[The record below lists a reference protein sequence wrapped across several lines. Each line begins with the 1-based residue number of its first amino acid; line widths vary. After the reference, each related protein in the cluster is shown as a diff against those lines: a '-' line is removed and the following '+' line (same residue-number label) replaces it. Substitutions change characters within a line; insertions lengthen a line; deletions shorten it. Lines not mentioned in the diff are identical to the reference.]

1 MPWTGSV
8 YIRDNGVFTGPL
20 VWTDD
25 RDAGTKI
32 TAAHHDTHDQD
43 IADGI
48 TACINKSGANTVAA
62 NINWGGFK
70 IVNLANGVSASDA
83 AAFGQTIT
91 AASLNPTTNLLTLTR
106 AAGNVTVDLSA
117 LVVGGDTSDFARYS
131 NAANPFQGSATFEGT
146 LGALYG
152 LSLVDQLTGTGTYT
166 WAMGANTP
174 TNLTITNTSG
184 ATFGFTGNSGTA
196 SITINGDT
204 VLTTASFNSSNVAYL
219 DQNEVIT
226 GIWSF
231 VNAGGLT
238 LPSISI
244 FGGGTNSYTADTN
257 SAGKFYIYGNFSS
270 AIMYMDYDA
279 TEKTRLYTDNKRV
292 WNQGNLQVLTAAP
305 TGGVNGDLAV
315 VISGAD
321 RGLWTKTGG
330 LWTVLI
336 TFP

>member
-48 TACINKSGANTVAA
+48 TACLNKNGANQATADINFGGFNLLNVAEGVNPTDGANT
-62 NINWGGFK
+62 
-70 IVNLANGVSASDA
+70 S
-83 AAFGQTIT
+83 QTIT
-91 AASLNPTTNLLTLTR
+91 AASLDPVTNELTLSR
-106 AAGNVTVDLSA
+106 DAGDVTVDLTS
-117 LVVGGDTSDFARYS
+117 LVIGGSTANFAKLNTPNTFTNGPNVFNAVQVTEGNGYRWNSGAGSILQWEAYRDNVGWYLLRNGAEFLRVPNAGSDFY
-131 NAANPFQGSATFEGT
+131 AAGYKVWTAYNLDPSGFLSA
-146 LGALYG
+146 
-152 LSLVDQLTGTGTYT
+152 S
-166 WAMGANTP
+166 ANE
-174 TNLTITNTSG
+174 TITGSW
-184 ATFGFTGNSGTA
+184 TF
-196 SITINGDT
+196 
-204 VLTTASFNSSNVAYL
+204 Y
-219 DQNEVIT
+219 
-226 GIWSF
+226 
-231 VNAGGLT
+231 NAGGIT
-238 LPSISI
+238 LPTITI

-305 TGGVNGDLAV
+305 TGGVDGDLAV